1 MPEEFHGQRSLVN
14 YSPWGHKELDTTERT
29 QTKFYIASR
38 TGLFDDDCI
47 SSPASP
53 VEPEIPFSPSFD

>member
-1 MPEEFHGQRSLVN
+1 MN

-53 VEPEIPFSPSFD
+53 VGPEIPFSPSFD